1 MEYRTNFGE
10 IIDLSIRAS
19 KNTSD
24 EKQKYLKYIEDIVA
38 KGAELSSRQITR
50 MRKYGYEE
58 FPEERSLRQLID
70 FLPELELIN
79 PTSICNRLTLPWKNI
94 EIDQDK
100 LPNQSMITIFA
111 GWEEP
116 EGISNKDITRSI
128 AENIDKRDFK
138 YRFIFPNLKT
148 YRINGGNKQETDV
161 EGKAR
166 SRIEEWIKLLRVKV
180 SGMWYSSETGGL
192 VAVDDERNINLD
204 DFKRKLESNIE
215 GYSSSE
221 DTNIWFL
228 LPSPYSVFYNLAET
242 NKPMTSKHG
251 IFKVEGTL
259 LSYGEM
265 NIHTDGW
272 LLTNREQYNRL
283 EKSFDVNDLRKI
295 C

>member
-19 KNTSD
+19 KNTSE
-24 EKQKYLKYIEDIVA
+24 EKQRYLKYIEDIVA

-50 MRKYGYEE
+50 MRKYSYEE
-58 FPEERSLRQLID
+58 FPEERSLRQLIK

-79 PTSICNRLTLPWKNI
+79 PTSICNRLILPWGNI

-100 LPNQSMITIFA
+100 LPNESVITIFA

-116 EGISNKDITRSI
+116 EGISNKDITKSI
-128 AENIDKRDFK
+128 AENIDKKDFK

-148 YRINGGNKQETDV
+148 YRISGENKQETDV
-161 EGKAR
+161 EEKAK
-166 SRIEEWIKLLRVKV
+166 SRIKGWIKLLQAKV
-180 SGMWYSSETGGL
+180 SGMWYSSETGRL
-192 VAVDDERNINLD
+192 VAGDDKENIKLD
-204 DFKRKLESNIE
+204 DFEKKLESNIK

-221 DTNIWFL
+221 NTNIWFL

-242 NKPMTSKHG
+242 NKPITSKHG

-259 LSYGEM
+259 LSCGER
-265 NIHTDGW
+265 NVHTDGW
-272 LLTNREQYNRL
+272 LLTNQEQYNRL
-283 EKSFDVNDLRKI
+283 EQSFNINDLDLLD
-295 C
+295 